1 MGELHLDVYAQRIG
15 NKHALKIYVQFT
27 SNTSKAVF
35 VTKKTASTGSN
46 ISSINYIFAFSLYIE
61 REYGVPVTMGKPKV
75 AFRETLHTD
84 KVEYD
89 FWHR

>member
-15 NKHALKIYVQFT
+15 NKHALKIYDQFT
-27 SNTSKAVF
+27 SNTSCFQLVLDRILPQLIILF
-35 VTKKTASTGSN
+35 FP
-46 ISSINYIFAFSLYIE
+46 YLE

-75 AFRETLHTD
+75 AFRETLHTE
-84 KVEYD
+84 KIEYD